1 MAQHNATCTS
11 IIDLITQLNTYLKAR
26 GWTGDHLDVT
36 ATASTG
42 GEWAMTKDNIRFA
55 ASWDSANS
63 GTNLAL
69 YQYSDQAYV
78 IGDRPW
84 GQDHDSGNGA
94 AGTLDADIIA
104 SRHVKLAA
112 APIQFWVFD
121 PALAATESYAHIIV
135 EVSTGKFVH
144 FGFGSLTKKGD
155 WTGGEYCYGQF
166 DNNTG
171 ITSGTIAVDGA
182 SFLLDGYLNDGSGIV
197 DAELYAAT
205 IHCEGLPNQT
215 ANGMWAVSVGG
226 SDSGGSQATLGN
238 DRQSNDGVSSDTAR
252 HMFFDGVRSGP
263 YANGYARSSGVDLG
277 GEMRM
282 WPIAPRYYDSTT
294 GAAYGPM
301 GIMPNVFACVIPGN
315 VVTGQEFTDG
325 TDTYTVLPADFV
337 WESGGNGSG
346 MLGIAYKHG
355 DAETSLAP
363 GDFAAL
369 SAHWDASDVANLTL
383 EDNGRVSTWDDLS
396 AGGHDL
402 LQTTDANRP
411 IWFTDPVTGLD
422 AIRFKAAS
430 DHYLSVVSHADL
442 DVGTGD
448 MLINIV
454 YRQDT
459 KAAGALMA
467 KGNTATVSA
476 RWVARTDGTGDSDTD
491 SGFELE
497 HNDNVA
503 SGDVTNTES
512 TQDWCEGGWTLLTYL
527 IDQTS
532 GSLARIWKDGV
543 EIGSGTDI
551 STVTTLLNTQPLL
564 VGVEESTAFAN
575 AFDGE
580 IGEISMIQEN
590 PGDASI
596 DLLNTYFI
604 NKWFIGT
611 DSYVD
616 PGLPSSVSSNVT
628 GWYSS
633 RSSDDYTEV
642 SGEVT
647 VWADKSAN
655 ANDVAPVTTGPG
667 LRKVR
672 GLNWMNFE
680 STTPTELSG
689 TNDDINPD
697 GGDFSCVILFR
708 SSNTAANQGLFYKEQ
723 VSNQYLGYLQAFSG
737 SGRSLR
743 WAMRDTVFANTLA
756 LDHDPGVG
764 YSYADGQPKLSCFTY
779 DDSIADAFLYGHH
792 GSGLGENDAQDEVM
806 SDTAYASANIS
817 STGTFRIGEWASS
830 SNVHFDGQIAEIIFF
845 DIPLSDAERAEVYD
859 YLYTKWNL
867 TEYYTD
873 PGLPSAV
880 ATPSARYD
888 AHDTTDLTL
897 SGSQITQWDDKVAGT
912 LNFTVPATKT
922 GPAHRW
928 IRGRMW
934 AHFENGSGWVLSQA
948 TDGNLMPVATD
959 HTVVVVYK
967 AEDHTTT
974 GSLFGSSRP
983 SGGSNNQNYTI
994 AINTSGE
1001 VVGQTGT
1008 HGSTTAVVVDTGV
1021 VSDDS
1026 DARIARMHYDN
1037 STQDLYL
1044 YANDPTDI
1052 STQSDADTAANP
1064 GSSIQPDADVYMGE
1078 WNDSYALDFLGQ
1090 IAEVIIFK
1098 SLLGASAVTALQ
1110 TYLSEKWGVEL

>member
-1 MAQHNATCTS
+1 MSEHNATCTS
-11 IIDLITQLNTYLKAR
+11 IIDLITQLNTHLATR
-26 GWTGDHLDVT
+26 GWTSDHLDTT
-36 ATASTG
+36 ATATTG
-42 GEWAMTKDNIRFA
+42 GEWAMSLGNVRFA
-55 ASWDSANS
+55 TSWDSENS
-63 GTNLAL
+63 GVNLAI

-84 GQDHDSGNGA
+84 GQDHDSGNGF
-94 AGTLDADIIA
+94 AGSTPDASIDNA
-104 SRHVKLAA
+104 RHVVLAA
-112 APIQFWVFD
+112 APIQFWVFT
-121 PALAATESYAHIIV
+121 PSLTSTEVYAHIVV
-135 EVSTGKFVH
+135 EISTGNFVH
-144 FGFGSLTKKGD
+144 FGFGSLNKKGD
-155 WTGGEYCYGQF
+155 WTGGEYAYGQF
-166 DNNTG
+166 NNGSNASSGVINVDAASYALDGMLNDGTG
-171 ITSGTIAVDGA
+171 IT
-182 SFLLDGYLNDGSGIV
+182 

-205 IHCEGLPNQT
+205 IHCEGLPNQP
-215 ANGMWAVSVGG
+215 AGGMWAVSMGG
-226 SDSGGSQATLGN
+226 SVGSGTQSVYGT
-238 DRQSNDGVSSDTAR
+238 DRQSNDGLSSDADR
-252 HMFFDGVRSGP
+252 VMFFDGLRSGP
-263 YANGYARSSGVDLG
+263 WPTKFYRSAGADIG

-282 WPIAPRYYDSTT
+282 WPIAPRYYDSTD
-294 GAAYGPM
+294 GHVYGPM
-301 GIMPNVFACVIPGN
+301 GFMPRVYGCTLPGDIPTAQVYTDETTSYYVFPANRVWS
-315 VVTGQEFTDG
+315 TG
-325 TDTYTVLPADFV
+325 DTSS
-337 WESGGNGSG
+337 SGH
-346 MLGIAYKHG
+346 LGIVYAIS
-355 DAETSLAP
+355 DAETELTPS
-363 GDFAAL
+363 DFAAL

-430 DHYLSVVSHADL
+430 DHYLSVASHADL

-596 DLLNTYFI
+596 DLLNTYFTD
-604 NKWFIGT
+604 KWSIGV

-616 PGLPSSVSSNVT
+616 PGLPASVGTPT

-633 RSSDDYTEV
+633 RSTNDMTIV

-647 VWADKSAN
+647 QLNDKSGN
-655 ANDVAPVTTGPG
+655 GNHLTPDGGTGPG

-680 STTPTELSG
+680 SATPTVCRG
-689 TNDDINPD
+689 DNTDINP
-697 GGDFSCVILFR
+697 GSGDFSCVCVFR
-708 SSNTAANQGLFYKEQ
+708 SSTTTRQGLFYKIADVNEYFGT
-723 VSNQYLGYLQAFSG
+723 YLAFTS
-737 SGRSLR
+737 SRSMR
-743 WAMRDTVFANTLA
+743 YAMRDTVFGNTLA
-756 LDHDPGVG
+756 LEHNDADND
-764 YSYADGQPKLSCFTY
+764 YSDGEFKVMSFTY
-779 DDSIADAFLYGHH
+779 DDSEADAFLFGTR
-792 GSGLGENDAQDEVM
+792 GPLAQVDAQDAVVENL
-806 SDTAYASANIS
+806 T
-817 STGTFRIGEWASS
+817 WASGDIIPAAEFELGAW
-830 SNVHFDGQIAEIIFF
+830 NNAEDLDGQIAEMIFF
-845 DIPLSDAERAEVYD
+845 NTPLSDNARAELYE
-859 YLYTKWNL
+859 YLYEKWNL
-867 TEYYTD
+867 TPYYTD
-873 PGLPSAV
+873 PGLPTLTPTVTARWSALDE
-880 ATPSARYD
+880 AD
-888 AHDTTDLTL
+888 MTL
-897 SGSQITQWDDKVAGT
+897 SGSEVTVLSDLTVNGND
-912 LNFTVPATKT
+912 FTVPAGKT

-928 IRGRMW
+928 IRGRKW
-934 AHFENGSGWVLSQA
+934 LHYEAGSGWVMSQPNVPDTEPGA
-948 TDGNLMPVATD
+948 SDFELI
-959 HTVVVVYK
+959 VVYK
-967 AEDHTTT
+967 AESPVSATDGALYGLNSGTENFGMFIRLAT
-974 GSLFGSSRP
+974 GYLYYQMGTN
-983 SGGSNNQNYTI
+983 GGNTA
-994 AINTSGE
+994 AIT
-1001 VVGQTGT
+1001 
-1008 HGSTTAVVVDTGV
+1008 DTGAAH
-1021 VSDDS
+1021 DDT
-1026 DARIARMHYDN
+1026 DPRIGRAFFDYSAD
-1037 STQDLYL
+1037 DVYL
-1044 YANDPTDI
+1044 YGNDPTDI
-1052 STQSDADTAANP
+1052 SSVSASDLTTPLADIDPT
-1064 GSSIQPDADVYMGE
+1064 GDVYLGD
-1078 WNDSYALDFLGQ
+1078 WSSSYGAQFYGQ
-1090 IAEVIIFK
+1090 IAEVIVLSGNI
-1098 SLLGASAVTALQ
+1098 SSASQLTALQ